1 MKTSLILP
9 YSLLLALPASA
20 LTWTDANG
28 DNNWNTT
35 VSNWDSGSSPWVNGS
50 DATFSGAGETVTLT
64 EAGLSAATVLFS
76 SGPYVIDTNGQNTT
90 WATLAGTAGFT
101 KAGAGD
107 LTLSNASTASGTVS
121 ITGGRITLGNNTA
134 LGTASVNLDGGTIER
149 NAANITVANAINIGS
164 TGGTILGRQ
173 VVDDYTNF
181 SGQLTGTGALT
192 VQGLVRLSNA
202 TNTHTGNVTIS
213 NASSTYLR
221 LSASETLGNNAAIT
235 FGGTNATLR
244 IDSGFTETVGSLSG
258 SGNIFVS
265 KVGAATTGTLK
276 FGGDNTNTSLT
287 AGILNNDGLIDLV
300 KQGTGTFTL
309 SANSGS
315 TMNNFTVSSGTLSL
329 VTNNLNSGTFLLG
342 DTDTGT
348 QSVQLTTTGTS
359 LSRNITVTTN
369 GTGTVTIGSTGGT
382 GNTNFSGQITL
393 NRATTFTGGS
403 TDRTSYT
410 GKITGSAGTLT
421 ISGGK
426 RTVFE
431 SSSGLNDFTGDLS
444 IEGSST
450 VLQIGAGTLTGENIP
465 NTASVS
471 VASGAFLKLANN
483 ANSTETINALNGA
496 GTVRR
501 HEALGGLQTLVMGAN
516 NGTGSFS
523 GKFENG
529 AGSLALAKNG
539 TGTQSVTTTGQNA
552 SGGITVNGGTFKLNA
567 PLAGFNSGVFSASPA
582 FTVNSPGILEVAAAW
597 NIASTNTFTLNG
609 GTLHFTHTG
618 SEANAN
624 YLNNVTS
631 VNGTISGNAFRTGNN
646 TAVTFQFSGDSGNT
660 ISANMGMVKNTT
672 TQSVTMNVANGAAAY
687 DLVISGA
694 ISDVTNF
701 PGSTLVKTGTGTM
714 VLSGTSTYVGN
725 TLVSAGT
732 LLVTGVLGNTALT
745 VENDATLGGS
755 GTLGGSLALG
765 SGANLD
771 LTGATIG
778 LSSTNILTIAAGKA
792 ITLTDFM
799 FSDIIGW
806 DASAADIGTYTII
819 NGGGSLTLA
828 GTTPTLANP
837 FDFGNGKQAYFQS
850 GSLQVVVIPEP
861 STWLL
866 GGLGAI
872 GLSLRRRRQS

>member
-1 MKTSLILP
+1 
-9 YSLLLALPASA
+9 
-20 LTWTDANG
+20 
-28 DNNWNTT
+28 
-35 VSNWDSGSSPWVNGS
+35 
-50 DATFSGAGETVTLT
+50 
-64 EAGLSAATVLFS
+64 
-76 SGPYVIDTNGQNTT
+76 
-90 WATLAGTAGFT
+90 
-101 KAGAGD
+101 
-107 LTLSNASTASGTVS
+107 
-121 ITGGRITLGNNTA
+121 
-134 LGTASVNLDGGTIER
+134 
-149 NAANITVANAINIGS
+149 
-164 TGGTILGRQ
+164 
-173 VVDDYTNF
+173 
-181 SGQLTGTGALT
+181 
-192 VQGLVRLSNA
+192 
-202 TNTHTGNVTIS
+202 
-213 NASSTYLR
+213 
-221 LSASETLGNNAAIT
+221 
-235 FGGTNATLR
+235 
-244 IDSGFTETVGSLSG
+244 
-258 SGNIFVS
+258 
-265 KVGAATTGTLK
+265 
-276 FGGDNTNTSLT
+276 
-287 AGILNNDGLIDLV
+287 
-300 KQGTGTFTL
+300 
-309 SANSGS
+309 
-315 TMNNFTVSSGTLSL
+315 LSL

-872 GLSLRRRRQS
+872 GLLLRRRRQS